1 MRTRRSRLQK
11 EGLRLRN
18 SYAAKGQIS
27 HASCFGKLFYQIKIS
42 LKNLA
47 ETLQNPQTE
56 FGEILEQHIVLAETL
71 ASSAD
76 NAGKS
81 LLWRGDAGRSAANFI
96 TKILTSADT
105 LGKIHGKD
113 YLPLLCELMGMESVR
128 TNYGTHPRLSILGPI
143 EARLCHF
150 DYVILGEANEGI
162 WPKAAQ
168 ADMWMSRPMKKD
180 FGFSLPE
187 KAVGIL
193 GADLCC
199 FLASENVII
208 TRAERVDGVPMKKSR
223 WLLRTE
229 TVLKALGSNIEAL
242 KADEFY
248 VLANRLDT
256 PASYCPIKAPAPCP
270 PVYARPRRLSASGID
285 LLIQDPYSVLPNI
298 F

>member
-1 MRTRRSRLQK
+1 M
-11 EGLRLRN
+11 
-18 SYAAKGQIS
+18 
-27 HASCFGKLFYQIKIS
+27 
-42 LKNLA
+42 
-47 ETLQNPQTE
+47 
-56 FGEILEQHIVLAETL
+56 
-71 ASSAD
+71 
-76 NAGKS
+76 
-81 LLWRGDAGRSAANFI
+81 
-96 TKILTSADT
+96 
-105 LGKIHGKD
+105 GKIHGKD

-248 VLANRLDT
+248 VLANRLGYCRLPT
-256 PASYCPIKAPAPCP
+256 ARLKLRRPVPLHMPVRESFPPAVSTCSSKIHI
-270 PVYARPRRLSASGID
+270 RF
-285 LLIQDPYSVLPNI
+285 LPNT